1 MCVDKCL
8 CMYGIHVYAHTC
20 GGMRLWSG
28 IFLRH
33 SLNCALSRVI
43 SKPQGQSLCSE
54 HAPGIPSFC
63 LLMSCN
69 CMWTSTYAWI
79 FTCVLETHTLVLILL
94 GQCFS
99 HCYIST
105 VNPSLWYFILLLF
118 FFGMPPPLKYFEVT
132 LIFILNSFSH
142 CFLKFIWRQ
151 YLENSLKFCI
161 YTGIAVTDTNK
172 LSILKTYNL
181 LKDTEVLATKYQA
194 NKRHR

>member
-1 MCVDKCL
+1 M
-8 CMYGIHVYAHTC
+8 HWAE
-20 GGMRLWSG
+20 S
-28 IFLRH
+28 
-33 SLNCALSRVI
+33 SLNLKVKVFA
-43 SKPQGQSLCSE
+43 SK